1 MIIQISWKNVWRNR
15 TRSLIIMIA
24 ILLGIFGGM
33 FLLAFMQGMTEQ
45 RLSSALKTE
54 VSHIQIHS
62 EKYLENNDFN
72 QYMTDIS
79 AIDEYLS
86 TDKRVQG
93 YSTRIIIYS
102 LAKTSEMGAGV
113 RITGVDP
120 ENEINVTDL
129 NTKIIDGSYFENTR
143 GMPIVIGE
151 KLAKKLKA
159 KVRKKIVLQVQDT
172 SGKTFPSAFR
182 VAGIYKTTNTA
193 FDEMNVFVRNKDL
206 RELTGFNENNAHEIA
221 IYLNNRENVTAVEN
235 YLESLF
241 PAFTVESWSE
251 GNAILAYMSEAMDQ
265 YLIIFILI
273 ILFALFFGIANTM
286 LMAIL
291 ERRKELGMLM
301 AIGMKRF
308 KVFRMIMYETIFLSL
323 VGAMLGIIIAFL
335 TITYFAKNGLN
346 LSIWSEGLEA
356 IGYDP
361 IVYFQLDTSYL
372 LQIVV
377 MVIITG
383 ILASILPAIKAL
395 KLNPADAL
403 RIDN

>member
-1 MIIQISWKNVWRNR
+1 
-15 TRSLIIMIA
+15 MIA

-33 FLLAFMQGMTEQ
+33 FMIAFMQGMTEQ
-45 RLSSALKTE
+45 RLSNALRTE

-72 QYMTDIS
+72 EYMRDIS
-79 AIDEYLS
+79 PLVKTLEE
-86 TDKRVQG
+86 DKRIEA
-93 YSTRIIIYS
+93 SSIRIIINS
-102 LAKTSEMGAGV
+102 LASTAETGAGV

-120 ENEINVTDL
+120 ENEVFVTDI
-129 NTKIIDGSYFENTR
+129 NTKIIDGAYFEGVKR
-143 GMPIVIGE
+143 KPIVIGE
-151 KLAKKLKA
+151 KLARKLKA
-159 KVRKKIVLQVQDT
+159 RVRSKIVLQMQDT
-172 SGKTFPSAFR
+172 SGQNFPSAFR

-193 FDEMNVFVRNKDL
+193 FDEMNVFVKNSDL
-206 RELTGFNENNAHEIA
+206 VEATGFSQFEAHEIA
-221 IYLNNRENVTAVEN
+221 LYITGREHVELLDKE
-235 YLESLF
+235 LEASY
-241 PAFTVESWSE
+241 PEYSIETWSE

-265 YLIIFILI
+265 YMIIFILI

-291 ERRKELGMLM
+291 ERKKELGMLM

-323 VGAMLGIIIAFL
+323 VGAFLGITLAFTSIAYL
-335 TITYFAKNGLN
+335 SKHGLN

-372 LQIVV
+372 VQVVV
-377 MVIITG
+377 MVVVTG

>member
-24 ILLGIFGGM
+24 ILLGIFGGLFM
-33 FLLAFMQGMTEQ
+33 IAFMQGMTEQ
-45 RLSSALKTE
+45 RLSNALRTE
-54 VSHIQIHS
+54 VSHLRIHS
-62 EKYLENNDFN
+62 AKYPENNDFN
-72 QYMTDIS
+72 QYMDSLNALTEFLEK
-79 AIDEYLS
+79 DEHI
-86 TDKRVQG
+86 QG
-93 YSTRIIIYS
+93 ISTRILINS
-102 LAKTSEMGAGV
+102 LASTAETGAGV
-113 RITGVDP
+113 KITGIDP
-120 ENEINVTDL
+120 DNEKTVTDVYS
-129 NTKIIDGSYFENTR
+129 KIIDGAYFEGTKR
-143 GMPIVIGE
+143 KPIVIGE

-159 KVRKKIVLQVQDT
+159 RVRSKIVLQLQDT
-172 SGKTFPSAFR
+172 SGQTFPSAFR
-182 VAGIYKTTNTA
+182 VAGIYKTSNTA
-193 FDEMNVFVRNKDL
+193 FDEMNVFVRNSDL
-206 RELTGFNENNAHEIA
+206 REASGFTENQAHEIA
-221 IYLNNRENVTAVEN
+221 LYLNDRESVDLLDAK
-235 YLESLF
+235 LESEF
-241 PAFTVESWSE
+241 PEYNIETWSE

-265 YLIIFILI
+265 YMIIFILI

-323 VGAMLGIIIAFL
+323 VGAMLGIGIAFA
-335 TITYFAKNGLN
+335 TIAYLANKGLN
-346 LSIWSEGLEA
+346 LSVWSEGLEA

-361 IVYFQLDTSYL
+361 IVYFRLDTSYL
-372 LQIVV
+372 LQVV
-377 MVIITG
+377 AMVVITG

>member
-235 YLESLF
+235 DLESIF

>member
-1 MIIQISWKNVWRNR
+1 MIIGISWKNVWRNR

-24 ILLGIFGGM
+24 ILLGIFGGL
-33 FLLAFMQGMTEQ
+33 FLMAFMQGMTDQ
-45 RLSSALKTE
+45 RLTAALKTE
-54 VSHIQIHS
+54 VSHIQIHTS
-62 EKYLENNDFN
+62 VYLENNDFN
-72 QYMTDIS
+72 KYMTDI
-79 AIDEYLS
+79 APIKERLQNDE
-86 TDKRVQG
+86 RIQG
-93 YSTRIIIYS
+93 FSSRIVINS
-102 LAKTSEMGAGV
+102 LASTAETGAGV

-120 ENEINVTDL
+120 ENEIIVTDV
-129 NTKIIDGSYFENTR
+129 NTKIIDGAYFEGIKR
-143 GMPIVIGE
+143 KPIVIGE

-159 KVRKKIVLQVQDT
+159 RVRSKIVLQMQDT
-172 SGKTFPSAFR
+172 LGHTFPSAFR

-193 FDEMNVFVRNKDL
+193 FDEMNVFVRNTDL
-206 RELTGFNENNAHEIA
+206 IELTGFTENQAHEIA
-221 IYLNNRENVTAVEN
+221 IYMHDRDNIDLLDAE
-235 YLESLF
+235 LEKIY
-241 PAFTVESWSE
+241 PALAIETWEE

-265 YLIIFILI
+265 YMIIFILI

-308 KVFRMIMYETIFLSL
+308 RVFRMIMYETIFLSL
-323 VGAMLGIIIAFL
+323 VGALLGIIIAFL
-335 TITYFAKNGLN
+335 TIAYFAKKGLD
-346 LSIWSEGLEA
+346 LSIWSEGLES

-361 IVYFQLDTSYL
+361 IVYLNLDTAYIT
-372 LQIVV
+372 QIVV
-377 MVIITG
+377 MVVVTG